1 MSFHKNRKTSLL
13 LLAADLASVFLVFNG
28 VMYLRG
34 VTSGPVLLPLL
45 APALVFVIAVHLID
59 GYAAHS
65 DMLGLDY
72 ASLHLIASVSAGLG
86 MLLLTFAFIPAG
98 FELQSS
104 RAAIVL
110 SYFLLGP
117 LTLAYRR
124 FVYSRVV
131 LNRGERY
138 IVFLGRNADF
148 EDFRAECERMGTLTK
163 IIHSDPDDDRASFEA
178 LLASI
183 ARENI
188 PVEAIVLKESGSPLP
203 AEVPMSL
210 VQLYFQGIPTYT
222 LEIFHQVYW
231 RKIPLYRINPIWL
244 FQEGF
249 KVAREPVFERIK
261 RGSDIA
267 LSALG
272 LLVFSPLIGLA
283 AILIKL
289 DDGGPVFFTQTRIG
303 RHKVPFRLVKLRTMR
318 ASTVTGDL
326 YTQKNDVRITRMGGI
341 LRKSRLDELP
351 QLWNVLRGQMSL
363 IGPRAEWDRLVAEY
377 EQEIPSYHFRHLVK
391 PGITGW
397 AQVNYRYGAG
407 IEDTLR
413 KLEYDLY
420 YIRNFSFM
428 LDASI
433 VLKTFHVM
441 LLRKGHWIHEG
452 DLRLHRDRGR
462 IGGLQRRP
470 GGRLPRDE
478 GGDHRRCA
486 QPRGPLHPEGVHA
499 LQDPHLR
506 GGGAPP
512 AQDGARVR
520 PARQGSQG
528 RHEGHACP
536 QEAHHRG
543 IRSRPGDAAGVREV

>member
-1 MSFHKNRKTSLL
+1 MSIRSNRKISLL
-13 LLAADLASVFLVFNG
+13 LLGADLASVFLVFNG
-28 VMYLRG
+28 VMFLRG
-34 VTSGPVLLPLL
+34 VIAGPVLLPLL
-45 APALVFVIAVHLID
+45 APALVFVMAVHLID

-65 DMLGLDY
+65 DMLSLDY

-124 FVYSRVV
+124 SVYSRVV
-131 LNRGERY
+131 LNRGESN
-138 IVFLGRNADF
+138 IVFLGRNQDF
-148 EDFRAECERMGTLTK
+148 EDFREECERMGTLTK
-163 IIHSDPDDDRASFEA
+163 LLHVDPDADHAAFEA
-178 LLASI
+178 MLASMMK
-183 ARENI
+183 ETI
-188 PVEAIVLKESGSPLP
+188 PVEAIVIKESGSTLP
-203 AEVPMSL
+203 PEVPMSL

-249 KVAREPVFERIK
+249 KVAREPVFERLK
-261 RGSDIA
+261 RGSDIV

-272 LLVFSPLIGLA
+272 LIVFSPLVGLA

-318 ASTVTGDL
+318 TSTVPGDL
-326 YTQKNDVRITRMGGI
+326 YTQKNDVRITRMGGL

-351 QLWNVLRGQMSL
+351 QLWNVLGGEMSL

-377 EQEIPSYHFRHLVK
+377 EHKIPSYHFRHLVK

-397 AQVNYRYGAG
+397 AQVNYRYGSG
-407 IEDTLR
+407 VEDTIR

-433 VLKTFHVM
+433 VLKTFQVM
-441 LLRKGHWIHEG
+441 LLRKGH
-452 DLRLHRDRGR
+452 
-462 IGGLQRRP
+462 
-470 GGRLPRDE
+470 
-478 GGDHRRCA
+478 
-486 QPRGPLHPEGVHA
+486 
-499 LQDPHLR
+499 
-506 GGGAPP
+506 
-512 AQDGARVR
+512 
-520 PARQGSQG
+520 
-528 RHEGHACP
+528 
-536 QEAHHRG
+536 
-543 IRSRPGDAAGVREV
+543 